1 MIQFS
6 PCYNY
11 DILGFV
17 YAQFAQ
23 GIRFMLAY
31 AGEEVEERRYNF
43 GPREYRYYIRKV
55 VKC

>member
-31 AGEEVEERRYNF
+31 VGEEVEERRYNF